1 MSADD
6 DRYSRQRR
14 LNSIGAAG
22 MAKIRQAHICIVGI
36 GALGCQL
43 AELCCRAGV
52 GRLTLL
58 DRDWVEWSNLQ
69 RQCLF
74 TEAHAAE
81 KMPKA
86 LAACQVLRSFNA
98 EVELTALVAE
108 LNADFVQQQAQLFD
122 TVTVLL
128 DGSDNFSCRYLLN
141 EIAIARHIPY
151 IYGAAVATEGCVMPV
166 IPGHTACLSCLM
178 LAQHQP
184 DHAATC
190 ASAGVLASSI
200 LQTAALQ
207 FTLAIKVITE
217 QLSACPSQWV
227 FFDVWQQ
234 QQLTIQVPIRPD
246 CPTCQQWQFPLL
258 QQTQS
263 QNSQLL
269 CGRSAIQLY
278 HAALNRQS
286 LHKLASRFAGRV
298 RRSSSCHLELAWP
311 LAQQQHVLTLFQD
324 GRLVVADCTDEQ
336 QAQQLLS
343 SLLGGLQS

>member
-1 MSADD
+1 MTADD

-14 LNSIGAAG
+14 LSWIGAAG
-22 MAKIRQAHICIVGI
+22 MAKIRQAHICIVGV

-58 DRDWVEWSNLQ
+58 DRDWVELSNLQ

-81 KMPKA
+81 KTPKA
-86 LAACQVLRSFNA
+86 LAACQVLRSLNA

-108 LNADFVQQQAQLFD
+108 LNAEFVRQQPQLFD

-128 DGSDNFSCRYLLN
+128 DGSDNFACRFLLN
-141 EIAIARHIPY
+141 EIAVARHIPY

-178 LAQHQP
+178 LSQHRP
-184 DHAATC
+184 DTEATC
-190 ASAGVLASSI
+190 ASTGVLASSI
-200 LQTAALQ
+200 LQTAAMQ
-207 FTLAIKVITE
+207 FTLTIKVITG
-217 QLSACPSQWV
+217 QLAACLSQWV
-227 FFDVWQQ
+227 FFDLWQQ
-234 QQLTIQVPIRPD
+234 QQFTLPVPIRPD

-258 QQTQS
+258 NQS
-263 QNSQLL
+263 HSQASQLL

-278 HAALNRQS
+278 HAALNRQTLS
-286 LHKLASRFAGRV
+286 RLAGLFAGRV
-298 RRSSSCHLELAWP
+298 RRRSACHLELAWP
-311 LAQQQHVLTLFQD
+311 LAQQQYVLTLFQD

-336 QAQQLLS
+336 QAQQLLGS
-343 SLLGGLQS
+343 VLEGLQP

>member
-1 MSADD
+1 MTEDD

-14 LNSIGAAG
+14 LSWIGAVG
-22 MAKIRQAHICIVGI
+22 MAKIRQAHICIVGV

-86 LAACQVLRSFNA
+86 LAACQVLRSLNA

-108 LNADFVQQQAQLFD
+108 LNAEFVRQQAQLFD
-122 TVTVLL
+122 TVNVLL
-128 DGSDNFSCRYLLN
+128 DGSDNFTCRFLLN
-141 EIAIARHIPY
+141 EIAVARHIPY

-178 LAQHQP
+178 LAQHRP
-184 DHAATC
+184 DTAASC
-190 ASAGVLASSI
+190 ASTGVLASSI
-200 LQTAALQ
+200 LQTAAMQ
-207 FTLAIKVITE
+207 FTLTIKVLTG
-217 QLSACPSQWV
+217 QLAACLSQCT
-227 FFDVWQQ
+227 FFELWRQ
-234 QQLTIQVPIRPD
+234 QQLIVPVPIRPD

-258 QQTQS
+258 QQSHSQS
-263 QNSQLL
+263 SQLL
-269 CGRSAIQLY
+269 CGRTAIQLY
-278 HAALNRQS
+278 HAAFNRQTLS
-286 LHKLASRFAGRV
+286 RLANKFAERV

-311 LAQQQHVLTLFQD
+311 LAQQHYVLTLFQD

-336 QAQQLLS
+336 QATQLLQS
-343 SLLGGLQS
+343 VLGGLQ